1 MKVAPRSNPDWSK
14 VGHQSHLVQ
23 FYEDEAALVPLLSG
37 YVGTALVVGDAAVV
51 VAPAAVRTRVAD
63 HLAARGLDVAVARAQ
78 DRFFDLDAAAML
90 RQILRG
96 GRPDADRFNG
106 IVDPLVARAA
116 GSGRRVAVFGS
127 MVDVLC
133 ANRQIEAAIRLEELW
148 NELVRKRAMTLACGY
163 RMSRFSNARD
173 AAPFVRICSQ
183 HSHVFSAGRR

>member
-1 MKVAPRSNPDWSK
+1 
-14 VGHQSHLVQ
+14 VQ
-23 FYEDEAALVPLLSG
+23 FYEDEAALVPLLSRF
-37 YVGTALVVGDAAVV
+37 VGTSLVVGDAAIVV
-51 VAPAAVRTRVAD
+51 TTDVVRTRVAD

-78 DRFFDLDAAAML
+78 DRYFDLDAGAML
-90 RQILRG
+90 RQLVRG
-96 GRPDADRFNG
+96 GAPDGERFNG
-106 IVDPLVARAA
+106 IIDPLVARAA
-116 GSGRRVAVFGS
+116 GAGRRVSVFGS

-148 NELVRKRAMTLACGY
+148 NEQVRKRDITLACGY